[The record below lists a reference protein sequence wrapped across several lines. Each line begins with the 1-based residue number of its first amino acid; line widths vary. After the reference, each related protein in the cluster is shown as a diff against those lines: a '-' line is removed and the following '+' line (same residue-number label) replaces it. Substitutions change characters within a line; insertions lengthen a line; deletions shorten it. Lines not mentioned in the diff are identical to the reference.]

1 MHGINR
7 NPVNNIIKPLQG
19 VNPTPV
25 NYTGNTIRRVDGSG
39 QSITLQQGESIL
51 LVVSK

>member
-7 NPVNNIIKPLQG
+7 NPVNNIIKLIQG

-25 NYTGNTIRRVDGSG
+25 NYIGNNIRRLDGTG
-39 QSITLQQGESIL
+39 ETVILQRGETVL